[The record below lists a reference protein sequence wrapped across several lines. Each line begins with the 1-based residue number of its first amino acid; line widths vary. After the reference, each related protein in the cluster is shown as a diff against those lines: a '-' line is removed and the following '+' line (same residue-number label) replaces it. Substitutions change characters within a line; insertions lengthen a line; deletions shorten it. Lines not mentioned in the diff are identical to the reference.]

1 MRLLLSSADRRQIDG
16 LAQILTSAGI
26 RSEIHIGGG
35 AKAQDRLLINLE
47 LWLQNDDD
55 YHTAAI
61 LCAGFTR
68 RQRHIEQWRH
78 N

>member
-1 MRLLLSSADRRQIDG
+1 MRLLLSSANRQQIHG
-16 LAQILTSAGI
+16 LSQILTSAGI
-26 RSEIHIGGG
+26 RSEIHIGRG
-35 AKAQDRLLINLE
+35 AKAKDRLLINVE
-47 LWLQNDDD
+47 LWLQNDND

-68 RQRHIEQWRH
+68 RQRHVEQWRY